1 VKKMAET
8 TPKIK
13 RGLSLSVKTNDDLL
27 ELCEH
32 LGINP
37 HNYIVNEV
45 SKAVQRDR
53 LSLMVKKHQEDSLKA
68 LMGFFE
74 NNIENKG

>member
-1 VKKMAET
+1 MAEI
-8 TPKIK
+8 TPKVK

-32 LGINP
+32 LGINA
-37 HNYIVNEV
+37 HNYIVNEI

-53 LSLMVKKHQEDSLKA
+53 LSLMMKKHQEDSLKA
-68 LMGFFE
+68 LMSFFKEQSE
-74 NNIENKG
+74 NDTE

>member
-1 VKKMAET
+1 MAEI
-8 TPKIK
+8 TPKVK
-13 RGLSLSVKTNDDLL
+13 RGLSLSTKTNDDLL

-53 LSLMVKKHQEDSLKA
+53 LSLMVKKHQEDTLKTFMA
-68 LMGFFE
+68 FMKEQTEQFE
-74 NNIENKG
+74 E

>member
-1 VKKMAET
+1 MAEI
-8 TPKIK
+8 TPKVK
-13 RGLSLSVKTNDDLL
+13 RGLSLSTKTNDDLL

-37 HNYIVNEV
+37 HNYIVNEI

-53 LSLMVKKHQEDSLKA
+53 LSLMVKKHQQDTLNA
-68 LMGFFE
+68 LLGFMRE
-74 NNIENKG
+74 QSEEIEE

>member
-1 VKKMAET
+1 MAET
-8 TPKIK
+8 TPKVK
-13 RGLSLSVKTNDDLL
+13 RGLSLSIKTNDDLL

-37 HNYIVNEV
+37 HNYIVNEI

-53 LSLMVKKHQEDSLKA
+53 LSLMVKKHQEDSLK
-68 LMGFFE
+68 LMMDLFRE
-74 NNIENKG
+74 QTEEDTK

>member
-1 VKKMAET
+1 MAET
-8 TPKIK
+8 TPKFK
-13 RGLSLSVKTNDDLL
+13 RGLSLSIKTNDDLL

-37 HNYIVNEV
+37 HNYIVNEI

-53 LSLMVKKHQEDSLKA
+53 LSLMVKKHQEDSLK
-68 LMGFFE
+68 LMMDLFRE
-74 NNIENKG
+74 QTEEDTK

>member
-1 VKKMAET
+1 MAET
-8 TPKIK
+8 TPKVK
-13 RGLSLSVKTNDDLL
+13 RGLSLSIKTNDDLL

-37 HNYIVNEV
+37 HNYIVNEI

-53 LSLMVKKHQEDSLKA
+53 LSLMVKKHQEDSLK
-68 LMGFFE
+68 LMMELFRE
-74 NNIENKG
+74 QTEEDTK